1 MWPRGDCGHR
11 DHSGDKLP
19 LRDDLVKTVLVN
31 NRGGDEAVGAESFTK
46 SQTRL
51 LARWF
56 GSVWSPVTTTL
67 VFLVGVQCSANVPYT
82 FSFNESQTTGLF
94 PASVAK
100 IKTSKNMLQ

>member
-1 MWPRGDCGHR
+1 M
-11 DHSGDKLP
+11 
-19 LRDDLVKTVLVN
+19 LVN

-67 VFLVGVQCSANVPYT
+67 VFLVGVQC
-82 FSFNESQTTGLF
+82 
-94 PASVAK
+94 
-100 IKTSKNMLQ
+100 